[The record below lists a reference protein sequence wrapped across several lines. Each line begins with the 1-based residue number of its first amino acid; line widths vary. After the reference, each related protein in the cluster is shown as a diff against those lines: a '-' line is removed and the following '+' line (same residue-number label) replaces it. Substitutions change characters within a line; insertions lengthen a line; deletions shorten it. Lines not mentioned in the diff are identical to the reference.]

1 MLCMANFFRPVD
13 AGDTGYDDWPV
24 NIVAASFGL
33 TDGNNA
39 QQSISAYL
47 MIAAIVPVIG
57 GTVHALSTLS
67 QTSQTLEKNDASPV
81 AESALLVVNC
91 VVLAAFLILLCS
103 GNAFQPW
110 T

>member
-1 MLCMANFFRPVD
+1 MKRRHPYFPFWYALPF
-13 AGDTGYDDWPV
+13 TS
-24 NIVAASFGL
+24 AAIFAIGRFAL
-33 TDGNNA
+33 TEGNNA

-91 VVLAAFLILLCS
+91 VVLAALSILLCS